1 MNTGGSWD
9 IVATIFM
16 EASPIFQKQVMNF
29 VKVFHAFVIRKYVN
43 AQLSVLPNGFAIDC
57 TKHYKGSVSD
67 KTIFDENLHFHM
79 ASLTK
84 QASEDRMD
92 DPDQATRQWAIKKPT
107 GGILTADGIR
117 TSDRI
122 ATDRNYDILFETYV
136 AMMNVHIRMRP
147 LRVDD
152 GDVNVQY
159 VNELNAIETKTVKGK
174 KSSARTYRSKRKA
187 RLSLIMAVESS
198 MAAGDAGGSDT
209 NLGSNSENESSS
221 RLFI

>member
-1 MNTGGSWD
+1 MSTHVSSRSYAD
-9 IVATIFM
+9 
-16 EASPIFQKQVMNF
+16 K
-29 VKVFHAFVIRKYVN
+29 KVYYSGKHLLYGQNVE
-43 AQLSVLPNGFAIDC
+43 LSVLPNGFAIDC

-67 KTIFDENLHFHM
+67 KTIFDENLHFYM

-92 DPDQATRQWAIKKPT
+92 DPDQATRQWA
-107 GGILTADGIR
+107 
-117 TSDRI
+117 
-122 ATDRNYDILFETYV
+122 NYDILFETYV

-174 KSSARTYRSKRKA
+174 KSSAQ
-187 RLSLIMAVESS
+187 SS

-221 RLFI
+221 IVLDNFYVVLTSCNGLEIGFNH